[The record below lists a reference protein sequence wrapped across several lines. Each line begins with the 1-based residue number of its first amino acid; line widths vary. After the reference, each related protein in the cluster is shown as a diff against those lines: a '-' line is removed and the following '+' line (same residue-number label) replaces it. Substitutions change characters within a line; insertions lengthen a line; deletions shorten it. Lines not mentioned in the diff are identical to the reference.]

1 MQPKFVSFNN
11 LDSPIPSDEWVHLS
25 PEDKFSKLKNSLV
38 KNKLESQFKIVR
50 ADENGGIFVELL
62 TTLRTSERG
71 ASLLDL
77 EEIFKNEIDFG
88 LTIWCEPLGDKNA
101 LRKLRGIQIKSGG
114 DF

>member
-1 MQPKFVSFNN
+1 VEPKFISLNN
-11 LDSPIPSDEWVHLS
+11 FDSPIPSEEWVSLS
-25 PEDKFSKLKNSLV
+25 PEDKFSKLNNSLV
-38 KNKLESQFKIVR
+38 MNKLESQFKIVR

-62 TTLRTSERG
+62 TTPSTSQRG

-114 DF
+114 NF